1 MTNPLT
7 FEQLRDV
14 RDQLRQPLSGRSV
27 LVPLGTKA
35 FVPGFLQPDT
45 KGEEEMVTLVPA
57 KSSGATEAI
66 TMSRTEALDR
76 LQDEMDQISNR
87 KKAPPPKETKPTSHH
102 SNILPYFE
110 IREEI
115 DASGNE
121 LKAEA
126 VNVSQH
132 LEYLRQHPEVVQ
144 EETLPPAVTVSPTG
158 ESVEEIPVSS
168 LKPLSD
174 GEYDALAARLEDLAR
189 LEEAETRQ
197 PASKVMKKS
206 NQKSGWNKGFLNKSD
221 TSKKKPVTAPPGV
234 LDKEGRKDPSETL
247 IQSTSTK
254 KDKKTAPVPA
264 KPISKS
270 VFSGVIQENGTR
282 GKVEESHDTVETPSR
297 VRFGD
302 ETNEIREIPRIGQT
316 SVASLVRNPSRPI
329 VGAGSIRPD
338 LQMQQSAPIKKLSR
352 FAMERQ
358 QWNHHQ

>member
-27 LVPLGTKA
+27 LVPLGPKA
-35 FVPGFLQPDT
+35 FVPGFLQPD
-45 KGEEEMVTLVPA
+45 GEEEIVTFVPA
-57 KSSGATEAI
+57 KSSGVTDAI
-66 TMSRTEALDR
+66 TISRTEALDR

-87 KKAPPPKETKPTSHH
+87 KKAPPSKGTRPTSHRN
-102 SNILPYFE
+102 NILPYFE

-115 DASGNE
+115 DSSGNE

-144 EETLPPAVTVSPTG
+144 EETLPPAVTTASSSAG

-174 GEYDALAARLEDLAR
+174 GEYDALAARLEELAR
-189 LEEAETRQ
+189 LEEDESRP

-206 NQKSGWNKGFLNKSD
+206 NQKSGWNKGFLNT
-221 TSKKKPVTAPPGV
+221 TSKTKKKPVVAPA
-234 LDKEGRKDPSETL
+234 DKSDGGGRNDLSETL
-247 IQSTSTK
+247 IQSTDTN
-254 KDKKTAPVPA
+254 KDKRIAPVPA

-270 VFSGVIQENGTR
+270 VFSGVIQEHGTR
-282 GKVEESHDTVETPSR
+282 DKVEESQNKVATTPR

-302 ETNEIREIPRIGQT
+302 NANEIREIPRIGQS
-316 SVASLVRNPSRPI
+316 SVASLARNSSRPI
-329 VGAGSIRPD
+329 VGAGNNKP
-338 LQMQQSAPIKKLSR
+338 QSKGLSR
-352 FAMERQ
+352 FAIERQ
-358 QWNHHQ
+358 QLNYQQ